1 MMQSKPRALKNGLD
15 RSYPK
20 INWRVSNE
28 IHEPSDQSCVPNESY
43 SFSSS

>member
-1 MMQSKPRALKNGLD
+1 MIQSKPRALKNGLD

-28 IHEPSDQSCVPNESY
+28 IHEPSDQCCVPNESNF
-43 SFSSS
+43 FSSS